1 MVANLAAAALEEV
14 GEIEDGIAHVR
25 ARRMDEEEESSCRCS
40 YAEEPVL
47 GAAVD
52 MAGSGAADAAAAA
65 VTATQTCLPV
75 AVAAGHGGKRM
86 EVLHEGSA
94 AVAVVLVLVLV
105 LAAIEHAA
113 DAGSQ

>member
-1 MVANLAAAALEEV
+1 MEDV
-14 GEIEDGIAHVR
+14 GEIEDGVAHVR

-40 YAEEPVL
+40 YAEKPVL

-52 MAGSGAADAAAAA
+52 MAGSGAADAAAVAE
-65 VTATQTCLPV
+65 TATQTCLPV

-86 EVLHEGSA
+86 EVLHEGGA
-94 AVAVVLVLVLV
+94 AVVVMVLV
-105 LAAIEHAA
+105 LAATEDAA